1 MIDKVRGVQTPRGD
15 VSTYERLT
23 MQCQYCHSLK
33 VRWFTPRRYAAN
45 AAVLLCMG
53 CRRLTIV
60 PPRMVREMSHDQQR
74 AA

>member
-1 MIDKVRGVQTPRGD
+1 MNHKTLLGA
-15 VSTYERLT
+15 VSTFERLT
-23 MQCQYCHSLK
+23 MQCQYCQSHN

-53 CRRLTIV
+53 CHRLTIV
-60 PPRMVREMSHDQQR
+60 PPRMLRESVREQQR